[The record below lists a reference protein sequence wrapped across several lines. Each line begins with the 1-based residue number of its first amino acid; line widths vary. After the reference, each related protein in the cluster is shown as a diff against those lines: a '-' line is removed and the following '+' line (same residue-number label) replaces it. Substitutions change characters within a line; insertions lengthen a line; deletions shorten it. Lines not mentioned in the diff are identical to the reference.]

1 MTSKAGDLHME
12 RISKFV
18 AGIVE
23 ARDPDLGEHH
33 QRLGEGAVWFAQH
46 IGRSAEELEML
57 SIGARI
63 HDIGKLSISERVL
76 NKPGR
81 LTASEFSLV
90 KQHAEIGTQL
100 LAPLGLDTRI
110 NEIVYHH
117 HENYDG
123 SGYPGGLAGTAIPPL
138 ARIVRIWDSFDALTT
153 DRPYHKGV
161 ACEEA
166 LRLLVYESHCYD
178 PTWLESF
185 CKMMRESVRGE
196 QETVTSP
203 AAVQHSPHE

>member
-1 MTSKAGDLHME
+1 MTAKREDWDIE

-23 ARDPDLGEHH
+23 ARDPGLGEHH
-33 QRLGEGAVWFAQH
+33 QRLGEGAALFAQY
-46 IGRSAEELEML
+46 IGCSSEEIELL

-63 HDIGKLSISERVL
+63 HDIGKLSISEHVL

-90 KQHAEIGTQL
+90 KQHAEIGTRL
-100 LAPLGLDTRI
+100 LAPLGFDSRI

-123 SGYPGGLAGTAIPPL
+123 SGYPRGLAEKAIPLL

-153 DRPYHKGV
+153 DRPYHQGV
-161 ACEEA
+161 AGEEA
-166 LRLLVYESHCYD
+166 LRLLQRDSHLYD
-178 PTWLESF
+178 PILLESF
-185 CKMMRESVRGE
+185 CKMMS
-196 QETVTSP
+196 
-203 AAVQHSPHE
+203 

>member
-1 MTSKAGDLHME
+1 MREKPQDSAIE

-23 ARDPDLGEHH
+23 ARDPELGEHH
-33 QRLGEGAVWFAQH
+33 HRLGEGTALFAQH
-46 IGRSAEELEML
+46 IGCSAEEAEML

-63 HDIGKLSISERVL
+63 HDIGKLSISEHVL

-90 KQHAEIGTQL
+90 KQHAEIGAQL
-100 LAPLGLDTRI
+100 LAPLGLDSRI
-110 NEIVYHH
+110 SEIVYHH

-123 SGYPGGLAGTAIPPL
+123 SGYPHGLAEKAIPPL

-153 DRPYHKGV
+153 DRPYHRGV
-161 ACEEA
+161 ASEEA
-166 LRLLVYESHCYD
+166 LRLMQQESHLYD
-178 PTWLESF
+178 PILLESF
-185 CKMMRESVRGE
+185 CKMISNHPKSNREV
-196 QETVTSP
+196 ETGP
-203 AAVQHSPHE
+203 AVLRDSLHD

>member
-1 MTSKAGDLHME
+1 MTAKLEDSE
-12 RISKFV
+12 IQRISQFV

-33 QRLGEGAVWFAQH
+33 HRLGEGTVQFAKY
-46 IGRSAEELEML
+46 IGCPAEDVELL
-57 SIGARI
+57 SFGARI
-63 HDIGKLSISERVL
+63 HDIGKLSISEHLL

-100 LAPLGLDTRI
+100 LAPLGLDARI
-110 NEIVYHH
+110 NEIVCYH

-123 SGYPGGLAGTAIPPL
+123 SGYPRGLSESAIPLL

-153 DRPYHKGV
+153 DRPYHQGV
-161 ACEEA
+161 AGDEA
-166 LRLLVYESHCYD
+166 LRLMQQESRLYD
-178 PTWLESF
+178 PTLLESF
-185 CKMMRESVRGE
+185 CKMMSEHLTLT
-196 QETVTSP
+196 QEVETSP
-203 AAVQHSPHE
+203 AVLQHSPHD